1 MSEFTSFEE
10 QLNAGKTVTSF
21 TVGDSME
28 PLLYNRKTH
37 VFIRKV
43 DRELRRNDI
52 PLYRRPTGEY
62 VLHRIIRVGK
72 DHYYIRGDNRVGLE
86 EVPKDWILGVVT
98 QIYRKGKYISV
109 TDPGYRLYVFFW
121 NFTYPVRRVYRS
133 IKARLK

>member
-1 MSEFTSFEE
+1 MSEYTSYEE
-10 QLNAGKTVTSF
+10 QLNAGNTVTSF

-43 DRELRRNDI
+43 DRELRRNEI

-98 QIYRKGKYISV
+98 QIYRNGKYISV
-109 TDPGYRLYVFFW
+109 TDPGYRLYVFCLHLV
-121 NFTYPVRRVYRS
+121 YPFRWFYKRVR
-133 IKARLK
+133 ARLK